1 MKRFLKFLCMC
12 LIMSM
17 AESAHA
23 ALPTVKDTV
32 IISAADRKDVNLAEM
47 AENFVD
53 YDVVFFGEFHDQ
65 DVLHELEYEML
76 QQLYAIH
83 GDKLVLSLEMFE
95 ADNQFVLNEYLAG
108 RITEEEFLAKSRPWP
123 RYKTDYRQLVEF
135 AKAHKLPV
143 LASNIPRF
151 LAAKLVKEGTLAA
164 VAELDKQYLP
174 VRTYAPA
181 GKYKEKFAAYMTKGQ
196 TPMRIPQER
205 IDQVFAAQ
213 CIKDDKMAESIF
225 YYWQD
230 NQDKVIFHINGCF
243 HSDGH
248 LGTVEK
254 LEALNPALKV
264 GVITPKDMPESKN
277 YMETYADDKKDGEY
291 IIYFPRVEKE

>member
-32 IISAADRKDVNLAEM
+32 IISAADRKAVTLAEM

-151 LAAKLVKEGTLAA
+151 LAAKLAKE
-164 VAELDKQYLP
+164 EL
-174 VRTYAPA
+174 
-181 GKYKEKFAAYMTKGQ
+181 
-196 TPMRIPQER
+196 
-205 IDQVFAAQ
+205 
-213 CIKDDKMAESIF
+213 
-225 YYWQD
+225 
-230 NQDKVIFHINGCF
+230 
-243 HSDGH
+243 
-248 LGTVEK
+248 
-254 LEALNPALKV
+254 
-264 GVITPKDMPESKN
+264 
-277 YMETYADDKKDGEY
+277 
-291 IIYFPRVEKE
+291 

>member
-23 ALPTVKDTV
+23 ALPTVKDIV
-32 IISAADRKDVNLAEM
+32 IISAADRKAVTLAEM
-47 AENFVD
+47 AKSFVD

-95 ADNQFVLNEYLAG
+95 ADNQSVLNEYLDG
-108 RITEEEFLAKSRPWP
+108 KITEEEFLAKSRPWP

-135 AKAHKLPV
+135 AKVHKLPV

-151 LAAKLVKEGTLAA
+151 LAAKLAKEGTLVA
-164 VAELDKQYLP
+164 VAEQDKQYLP
-174 VRTYAPA
+174 VRTYAPE

-205 IDQVFAAQ
+205 INQVFAAQ

-225 YYWQD
+225 YYWRD
-230 NQDKVIFHINGCF
+230 NQDKVIFHVNGCF

-264 GVITPKDMPESKN
+264 GVITPKAMPKSKN